1 MSSNHYITIR
11 SSQTNFQYTMVNL
24 AYKIRTANP
33 EDFTDIGKLM
43 VSVYSELEGF
53 PKKAD
58 QPAYYHML
66 ANIGE
71 LTKNP
76 GVELLIAISSSKQK
90 EIFGAVVYF
99 GDMKYYGSGGSASSE
114 KNAAGFRLLA
124 VSPNAR
130 GQGIGK
136 ILSLECINKAR
147 SANLSQV
154 IIHSTKAMPVAWKM
168 YETLK
173 FVRSED
179 LDFIQGTLPVFG
191 FRLNLSDSELH

>member
-1 MSSNHYITIR
+1 
-11 SSQTNFQYTMVNL
+11 MVNL

-33 EDFTDIGKLM
+33 EDFMDIGELM

-71 LTKNP
+71 MTKNP
-76 GVELLIAISSSKQK
+76 GVELLVAISSKNN
-90 EIFGAVVYF
+90 EISGAVVYF
-99 GDMKYYGSGGSASSE
+99 GDMKYYGSGGSATSE

-124 VSPNAR
+124 VNPKAR

-136 ILSLECINKAR
+136 ILSLECINKAK
-147 SANLSQV
+147 SANLKQV
-154 IIHSTKAMPVAWKM
+154 IIHSTKAMPVAWRM
-168 YETLK
+168 YKKLK

-179 LDFIQGTLPVFG
+179 LDFLQEDLPVYG
-191 FRLNLSDSELH
+191 FRHYISGTELH